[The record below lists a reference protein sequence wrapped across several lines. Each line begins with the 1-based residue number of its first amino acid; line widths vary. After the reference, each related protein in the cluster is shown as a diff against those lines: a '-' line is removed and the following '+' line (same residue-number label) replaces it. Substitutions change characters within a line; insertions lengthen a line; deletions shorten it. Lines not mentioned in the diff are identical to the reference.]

1 MALSDRST
9 GLPARVL
16 VRNEFAV
23 VEVGFLQRGEAVSL
37 VVSDPAGGRSVVLD
51 ATELE
56 ALASVPR
63 ESLRRLLR
71 EAASQDGGS

>member
-1 MALSDRST
+1 MALPDRST
-9 GLPARVL
+9 GLPAPTL

-23 VEVGFLQRGEAVSL
+23 VEVSFLQRGEAVSL
-37 VVSDPAGGRSVVLD
+37 VVSDAAGGRSVVLD

-71 EAASQDGGS
+71 EAASQDGA

>member
-1 MALSDRST
+1 VALFDRST
-9 GLPARVL
+9 RLPAPTL

-23 VEVGFLQRGEAVSL
+23 VEVGFLQRGESVSV

-71 EAASQDGGS
+71 EAANQGGAS